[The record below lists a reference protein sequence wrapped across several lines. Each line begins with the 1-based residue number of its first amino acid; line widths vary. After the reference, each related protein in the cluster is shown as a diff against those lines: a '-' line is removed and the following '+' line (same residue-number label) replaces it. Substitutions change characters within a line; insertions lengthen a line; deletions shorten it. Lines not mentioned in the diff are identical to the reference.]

1 MALADVVVEA
11 QEPSASVL
19 STQPGADNTPSF
31 FELRTRA
38 DNLIQR
44 AVGALIDQGFPKAL
58 ISTELS
64 YNCRFQGTST
74 TLMIREPEGGDE
86 EFVASFT
93 KQHEQLFGFI
103 LQGRAIHVDDVRVR
117 GVAHSSGLEQE
128 SPYKELKILTMREA
142 VALKT
147 CQRKKVYFDVLGW
160 MDTAVVPL
168 NDIAAGEQ
176 VSVCLIAFP
185 IILNY
190 NRLNYRPLLSSL
202 TKLKR
207 SSLNRVMLL
216 PPLPDIS
223 SSIAREHLPRSLH

>member
-19 STQPGADNTPSF
+19 STQPGADNALSF

-44 AVGALIDQGFPKAL
+44 AVDALIEQGFPKAL

-86 EFVASFT
+86 EFVASFMQ
-93 KQHEQLFGFI
+93 QHEQLFGFI

-117 GVAHSSGLEQE
+117 GVAQSSGLEQE
-128 SPYKELKILTMREA
+128 SPYKELKILTMRKA
-142 VALKT
+142 VVLKT

-160 MDTAVVPL
+160 TDTAVVPL
-168 NDIAAGEQ
+168 ADIAAGEQ
-176 VSVCLIAFP
+176 VSVCLELSPLFLTTTA
-185 IILNY
+185 LNH
-190 NRLNYRPLLSSL
+190 RPLLSSL
-202 TKLKR
+202 TKIKR
-207 SSLNRVMLL
+207 SSLNQVMLP

-223 SSIAREHLPRSLH
+223 SSIVQEHLPRSLY